1 MKNTATSW
9 LGLELRNPVIAAS
22 SGLTEHLPGLTDLEK
37 NGVGAVV
44 LKSLF
49 EEEILLDIDN
59 QMKQMAS
66 DSFIY
71 PETVEFYEQ
80 DERIRE
86 HAMQYLDLIRS
97 AKKELSVPV
106 IASINCVTAENWI
119 YFPREIELAG
129 ADALELNVFILP
141 TDTRRTAQESES
153 VYFDIVQQVC
163 KLVKIPLALKI
174 SPYFTNL
181 ISFADQIS
189 GMGIQGMVLFNRSYN
204 PDIDIEKLEITS
216 AGVLSTPADIYNS
229 LRWIAILSS
238 RLKCDLA
245 ASSGIH
251 DGKALIK
258 QILAGAKAVQIAS
271 AIYKNGPGIITKML
285 EELSEWAQQKKFDSI
300 EQFRGMLSQS
310 KTGNPAAYERVQFM
324 KYFRGYHPSA
334 MPPDYI

>member
-1 MKNTATSW
+1 MKNTITSW
-9 LGLELRNPVIAAS
+9 LGLELRNPIIAAS
-22 SGLTEHLPGLTDLEK
+22 SGLTEQLPGLVDLEK
-37 NGVGAVV
+37 NGVGAIV

-49 EEEILLDIDN
+49 EEEILLDIEN
-59 QMKQMAS
+59 RLKQMAS
-66 DSFIY
+66 ESFIY

-80 DERIRE
+80 DERIQE
-86 HAMQYLDLIRS
+86 HAARYLDLIRS
-97 AKKELSVPV
+97 AKKELKVPV
-106 IASINCVTAENWI
+106 IASINCVTADNWI

-141 TDTRRTAQESES
+141 TDTKRTAQETES
-153 VYFDIVQQVC
+153 IYFDIIKQVR
-163 KLVKIPLALKI
+163 KLIKIPIALKI

-189 GMGIQGMVLFNRSYN
+189 SMGIQGMVLFNRSYN
-204 PDIDIEKLEITS
+204 PDVDIEKLEIIS
-216 AGVLSTPADIYNS
+216 AGVLSTPSDIYNS

-238 RLKCDLA
+238 RLQCDLA

-251 DGKALIK
+251 DGKALVK

-271 AIYKNGPGIITKML
+271 AIYKNGPSIIAKML
-285 EELSEWAQQKKFDSI
+285 DEFSEWAKEKKFDSI

-310 KTGNPAAYERVQFM
+310 KIRNPAAYERVQFM

-334 MPPDYI
+334 SSPDYI

>member
-71 PETVEFYEQ
+71 PENVEFYEQ

-86 HAMQYLDLIRS
+86 HAMQYLDLIDS

-119 YFPREIELAG
+119 YFPREMSWPELM
-129 ADALELNVFILP
+129 LSNSMFLFCLP
-141 TDTRRTAQESES
+141 IPDRTAQESES
-153 VYFDIVQQVC
+153 VYFDIIQQVR
-163 KLVKIPLALKI
+163 KLVKIPLA
-174 SPYFTNL
+174 
-181 ISFADQIS
+181 
-189 GMGIQGMVLFNRSYN
+189 
-204 PDIDIEKLEITS
+204 
-216 AGVLSTPADIYNS
+216 
-229 LRWIAILSS
+229 
-238 RLKCDLA
+238 
-245 ASSGIH
+245 
-251 DGKALIK
+251 
-258 QILAGAKAVQIAS
+258 
-271 AIYKNGPGIITKML
+271 
-285 EELSEWAQQKKFDSI
+285 
-300 EQFRGMLSQS
+300 
-310 KTGNPAAYERVQFM
+310 
-324 KYFRGYHPSA
+324 
-334 MPPDYI
+334 

>member
-1 MKNTATSW
+1 MKNTITSW
-9 LGLELRNPVIAAS
+9 LGLELRNPIIAAS
-22 SGLTEHLPGLTDLEK
+22 SGLTEQLPGLVDLEK
-37 NGVGAVV
+37 NGVGAIV

-49 EEEILLDIDN
+49 EEEILLDIEN
-59 QMKQMAS
+59 RLKQMAS
-66 DSFIY
+66 ESFIY

-80 DERIRE
+80 DERIQE
-86 HAMQYLDLIRS
+86 HAARYLDLIRS
-97 AKKELSVPV
+97 AKKELKVPV
-106 IASINCVTAENWI
+106 IASINCVTADNWI

-141 TDTRRTAQESES
+141 TDTKRTAQETES
-153 VYFDIVQQVC
+153 IYFDIIKQVR
-163 KLVKIPLALKI
+163 KLIKIPIALKI

-189 GMGIQGMVLFNRSYN
+189 SMGIQGMVLFNRSYN
-204 PDIDIEKLEITS
+204 PDVDIEKQEIIS
-216 AGVLSTPADIYNS
+216 AGVLSTPSDIYNS

-238 RLKCDLA
+238 RLQCDLA

-251 DGKALIK
+251 DGKALVK

-271 AIYKNGPGIITKML
+271 AIYKNGPSIIAKML
-285 EELSEWAQQKKFDSI
+285 DEFSEWAKEKKFDSI

-310 KTGNPAAYERVQFM
+310 KIRNPAAYERVQFM

-334 MPPDYI
+334 SSPDYI

>member
-1 MKNTATSW
+1 MKNPSTSW
-9 LGLELRNPVIAAS
+9 LGLELRNPIIAAS
-22 SGLTEHLPGLTDLEK
+22 SGLTEHLPGLLELEK

-49 EEEILLDIDN
+49 EEEILLDVEN
-59 QMKQMAS
+59 RLKQMAS
-66 DSFIY
+66 ESFIY

-80 DERIRE
+80 DERIQE
-86 HAMQYLDLIRS
+86 HAARYLDLIRS
-97 AKKELSVPV
+97 AKKELSVPL

-153 VYFDIVQQVC
+153 VYFDIVKQVR
-163 KLVKIPLALKI
+163 KLIKIPVALKI

-189 GMGIQGMVLFNRSYN
+189 GMGIQGLVLFNRSYN

-216 AGVLSTPADIYNS
+216 AGVLSSPSDIYNS
-229 LRWIAILSS
+229 LRWVAILSS
-238 RLKCDLA
+238 RVQCDLA

-251 DGKALIK
+251 DGTALIK

-271 AIYKNGPGIITKML
+271 AIYKNGPGVIAKML
-285 EELSEWAQQKKFDSI
+285 DELSEWAQEKKFDSI

-310 KTGNPAAYERVQFM
+310 KTENPAAYERVQFM

-334 MPPDYI
+334 SSPDFI